1 MSYVI
6 AKPAL
11 APIVGEYL
19 LTRRDVVRRLAL
31 SARTLSR
38 MIDTGRFPAP
48 DFRFTPS
55 TPRWK
60 ASTVS
65 AFFGVSSK

>member
-11 APIVGEYL
+11 PPITGEHL
-19 LTRRDVVRRLAL
+19 LTKRDVARRLAL
-31 SARTLSR
+31 SGRTVSR
-38 MIDTGRFPAP
+38 MIETGRFPAP
-48 DFRFTPS
+48 DFRFTQS

-60 ASTVS
+60 ASTVA
-65 AFFGVSSK
+65 AFFDGK